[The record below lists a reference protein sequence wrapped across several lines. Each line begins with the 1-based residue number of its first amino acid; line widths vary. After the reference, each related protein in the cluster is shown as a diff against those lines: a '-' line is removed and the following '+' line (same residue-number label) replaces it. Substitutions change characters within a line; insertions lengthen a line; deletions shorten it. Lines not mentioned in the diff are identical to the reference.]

1 MRKHLTLYFSIMH
14 FSKKHCWIGCSAI
27 IICAL
32 VALIA
37 WWLWPKNYADM
48 IPAQAKAVVRIV
60 PSELANSPLKNVNPI
75 EKALGLK
82 PDGIDLKSPVYAF
95 VTPNEYIGFTAKVE
109 DKDAVINQINK
120 LVKLKKCAP
129 IEYIDGQAWIWIN
142 AGWLA
147 TCTDN
152 TLLILGPGVAQERDV
167 LRQTMTTMINTGD
180 TFTSTDNFKKLKEQT
195 GGIQLFAQLDAMPTP
210 YNLLFRLAIP
220 ADCDPAAVNVFATAN
235 IKQNEAKQC
244 VTTITSTLT
253 SENDDILAAI
263 DQYEREKG
271 CISLPTTSEQQAPL
285 FALSTRTQGKP
296 LLKLLKTDATLRG
309 LLMGLNQTFDAD
321 QMLGSTDGLFS
332 IEIDS
337 LAGDWTP
344 IYCMKT
350 ETQAKNLFDNADYWM
365 ECAKKQKNVTLKRIS
380 PNAFVLNSDKQQLH
394 FGLNAA
400 NTALYF
406 ASATMLPKAE
416 MPFNVTKTDSK
427 EGVLVYF
434 NLNLK
439 KFFQQPCVK
448 SKGASSLIQMLIPG
462 SKRVCYQATTG
473 RKATLTIE

>member
-1 MRKHLTLYFSIMH
+1 MH
-14 FSKKHCWIGCSAI
+14 FNKKHCWIGCSAI
-27 IICAL
+27 VVCAL

-60 PSELANSPLKNVNPI
+60 PSELTNSPLKSVNPI
-75 EKALGLK
+75 EKAIGIK

-109 DKDAVINQINK
+109 NKEAVINQVNK
-120 LVKLKKCAP
+120 LVRAKKCAP

-167 LRQTMTTMINTGD
+167 LRQTMTAMINTGD
-180 TFTSTDNFKKLKEQT
+180 TFTSTDNFKKLKELT

-210 YNLLFRLAIP
+210 YNLLFRMAIP
-220 ADCDPAAVNVFATAN
+220 ADCDPAAVNVFATADMN
-235 IKQNEAKQC
+235 LSKAKQC

-253 SENDDILAAI
+253 SENNDILAAI
-263 DQYEREKG
+263 DQYEKEKG
-271 CISLPTTSEQQAPL
+271 CISVPTNGKQQTPL
-285 FALSTRTQGKP
+285 FVLSTRTQGKP

-321 QMLGSTDGLFS
+321 QMLGSTNGLFS

-337 LAGDWTP
+337 LANDWTP
-344 IYCMKT
+344 IYCMKA
-350 ETQAKNLFDNADYWM
+350 ETQAKGLFDNADYWM
-365 ECAKKQKNVTLKRIS
+365 DCAKKQKNVTLRRIS
-380 PNAFVLNSDKQQLH
+380 PNAFVLNSNKQQLH
-394 FGLNAA
+394 FGLNAT
-400 NTALYF
+400 NTTLYF
-406 ASATMLPKAE
+406 ASAAMVAKAQ
-416 MPFNVTKTDSK
+416 MPFDATKTNAAK
-427 EGVLVYF
+427 GTLVYF
-434 NLNLK
+434 QLNLK
-439 KFFQQPCVK
+439 RFFEQPCVK
-448 SKGASSLIQMLIPG
+448 SKEASSLIKMLIPG
-462 SKRVCYQATTG
+462 SEKVCYQATTG